1 MFNLCSF
8 TSTLPGWSITIKT
21 EKFHHFRI
29 VFFYDFFVSFAM
41 KLLYKYLI
49 IISINLICYYR
60 SIDGDFVFDDSVAI
74 LKNRDVY
81 EGEFNRKTFEVGNEG
96 KFGTKLKFFGNF

>member
-1 MFNLCSF
+1 MQFHFNVAGLVNNNKDREIPS
-8 TSTLPGWSITIKT
+8 LPNS
-21 EKFHHFRI
+21 
-29 VFFYDFFVSFAM
+29 FFYDFFVSFAM